1 MKEICLTAH
10 HEGGFALW
18 PSKFTDYS
26 VARSLHWHGG
36 RGDVLRA
43 FADAAN
49 RAGINICYYINT
61 PSDSYEAN
69 VANRSAEAFTASQVR
84 PLGCGVRRLACDT
97 LRLINARR
105 RLVGALARHAARGP
119 ARLRA
124 REPHLVRSTAPKMPH
139 LPVTR
144 SC

>member
-1 MKEICLTAH
+1 MGMKEICLTAH

-18 PSKFTDYS
+18 PSKFTEYS

-61 PSDSYEAN
+61 PSDGYEAN
-69 VANRSAEAFTASQVR
+69 VANRSAEAFTASQAR
-84 PLGCGVRRLACDT
+84 PFGWFVPSFGMRHTPPHQCPAPACGRAGSACC
-97 LRLINARR
+97 A
-105 RLVGALARHAARGP
+105 
-119 ARLRA
+119 
-124 REPHLVRSTAPKMPH
+124 
-139 LPVTR
+139 R
-144 SC
+144 SCATTGP

>member
-1 MKEICLTAH
+1 MGMKEICLTAH

-18 PSKFTDYS
+18 PSKFTEYS

-61 PSDSYEAN
+61 PSDGYEAN
-69 VANRSAEAFTASQVR
+69 VEPLGGGVHGVAGETFWLVR
-84 PLGCGVRRLACDT
+84 PVVWHATHSASSMPGAGLW
-97 LRLINARR
+97 AR
-105 RLVGALARHAARGP
+105 
-119 ARLRA
+119 
-124 REPHLVRSTAPKMPH
+124 
-139 LPVTR
+139 
-144 SC
+144 